1 MWSMDSFK
9 TKQLNDLVRAL
20 DCRVVLEQ
28 QKPFTATVS
37 DSPSE
42 SLTSDCLKQ
51 DLGDAVGSCES
62 EEGY

>member
-1 MWSMDSFK
+1 MDSFR
-9 TKQLNDLVRAL
+9 TKQLNNLVRAL
-20 DCRVVLEQ
+20 GCRVVVEP

-37 DSPSE
+37 DAPSE
-42 SLTSDCLKQ
+42 SLTLNCIKQ